1 MKKKFIL
8 PLVTTA
14 FLCLSGSVNAS
25 MVHIPFPTG
34 IVVSMQKSHEQFL
47 RLYVVNYESYS
58 WDTIQ
63 QTYDTTI
70 AMSDENVAKVFQQIH
85 SSKNPNSPIKV
96 LKNDCKVF
104 VTVKSVDFDG
114 EFAKV
119 HFIKKAVSNQN
130 ADIVWQRN
138 FVATVG
144 LKYQGTM
151 PDKAQE
157 LNPLG
162 YKVTHYQVEKE
173 QG

>member
-25 MVHIPFPTG
+25 MVHIQFPTG
-34 IVVSMQKSHEQFL
+34 IVVSMQKAQEQFL

-63 QTYDTTI
+63 QTFDTTI
-70 AMSDENVAKVFQQIH
+70 AMSDENVAEVFQKIH
-85 SSKNPNSPIKV
+85 LSKNHNSPVKV
-96 LKNDCKVF
+96 LKKDYKIF
-104 VTVKSVDFDG
+104 VTVKSVNFDG

-119 HFIKKAVSNQN
+119 HFTKTLVNSQN
-130 ADIVWQRN
+130 KTMGQIN
-138 FVATVG
+138 LVATVG

-162 YKVTHYQVEKE
+162 FKVTHYQAEKE

>member
-25 MVHIPFPTG
+25 MLHIQFPTG
-34 IVVSMQKSHEQFL
+34 IVVSMQKAQEQFL

-63 QTYDTTI
+63 QTFDTTI
-70 AMSDENVAKVFQQIH
+70 AMSDENVAEVFQKIH
-85 SSKNPNSPIKV
+85 LSKNHNSPVKV
-96 LKNDCKVF
+96 LKQDCKIF
-104 VTVKSVDFDG
+104 VTVKSVNFDG

-119 HFIKKAVSNQN
+119 HFTKTFVNNKTTAQINL
-130 ADIVWQRN
+130 
-138 FVATVG
+138 VATVG